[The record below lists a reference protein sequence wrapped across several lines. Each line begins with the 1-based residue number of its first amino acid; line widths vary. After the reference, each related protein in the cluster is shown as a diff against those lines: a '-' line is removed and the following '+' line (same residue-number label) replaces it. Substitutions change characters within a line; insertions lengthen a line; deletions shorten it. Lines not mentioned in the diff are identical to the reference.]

1 MATAR
6 HEVSVL
12 LVDDLPANLLALE
25 AVLGPLGYTLI
36 RAQSGMEALERA
48 REHDFAAILLD
59 VRMRGLDGLETAS
72 LIKRSQRNR
81 MTPILFL
88 TADSPP
94 PAVTTAAYAQGAADF
109 LIKPFS
115 PEMLRSKV
123 TVFAEL
129 YRAREEVKR
138 QGELLRAHEAE
149 AFALLV
155 GDVGKTLISARSLR
169 DMLQLSCEAVVKHV
183 DAALS
188 QVWTLGSDS
197 DELELNASAGA
208 YPRLD
213 GQRERVAVGEHEIGM
228 IAQRR
233 APLISNDIRNDPR
246 IADRDWALREGLVSF
261 VGYPLLVDG
270 ELVGVAALFARR
282 ELGADVAEGF
292 ASVSDMV
299 ALGVSRYRAEEQRKL
314 LYLQQ
319 RRRAA
324 QMRALADASIAI
336 NTAGDVHGILRVAA
350 DRAALLIEAHQAVAT
365 ATDGTFGAA
374 PSARHLSERYAL
386 WRAGS
391 GLPESTCVCLPLTEL
406 DDPVRLTQ
414 AELMADARFA
424 ELEHG
429 RAQRVPMRG
438 WLAAPLI
445 GRGGLRLGLIQL
457 SDKIGG
463 DDFSEEDERVLVQLA
478 QVAAVAIENMQLT
491 ERMTA
496 IAMDNARLFKDAQAL
511 IRALER
517 SNAELDQFAYVA
529 SHDLKAPLRG
539 IANLAQWIEEDM
551 DAELGPEAL
560 EQLALLKSRVQRME
574 GLINGILDYSRA
586 GRVPGQPE
594 RVDAGRLVLD
604 VVELLAPA
612 RGSVQVGQAMP
623 ELFTERVPLEQILM
637 NLIGNALKHARRDD
651 ALVRVDARAAGDA
664 WEFAVADNGPGIA
677 AEFHDKIWGIFQTL
691 EPRDVVEGT
700 GIGLSIVKKIVE
712 SKGGR
717 AWVES
722 EPGAGATFRFTW
734 PRLETGGT
742 Q

>member
-6 HEVSVL
+6 HDVSVL
-12 LVDDLPANLLALE
+12 MVDDLPANLLALE

-36 RAQSGMEALERA
+36 RAQSGLEALERA
-48 REHDFAAILLD
+48 RERDFAAILLD

-88 TADSPP
+88 TADAPP

-138 QGELLRAHEAE
+138 QGELLRAREAE

-155 GDVGKTLISARSLR
+155 GDVGKTLISAKSLR

-183 DAALS
+183 DAALA
-188 QVWTLGSDS
+188 QVWTRANGND
-197 DELELNASAGA
+197 DLELRASAGP
-208 YPRLD
+208 YPRCD
-213 GQRERVAVGEHEIGM
+213 GEPAHVVLGEQEVGM
-228 IAQRR
+228 IAERR
-233 APLISNDIRNDPR
+233 APLISNDIHNDLR
-246 IADRDWALREGLVSF
+246 IADRDWALREGLASF

-282 ELGADVAEGF
+282 ELGADVLEGF

-299 ALGVSRYRAEEQRKL
+299 ALGVSRYRAEEKSKQ

-319 RRRAA
+319 RKRAA
-324 QMRALADASIAI
+324 QMRSLADASIAI

-365 ATDGTFGAA
+365 ATGGNGEAA
-374 PSARHLSERYAL
+374 PCARHLSERYAL

-391 GLPESTCVCLPLTEL
+391 GLPESTCVCLPLSEL

-414 AELMADARFA
+414 AELGSDSRFS
-424 ELEHG
+424 ELEHA

-463 DDFSEEDERVLVQLA
+463 AEFSEEDERVLVQLA

-551 DAELGPEAL
+551 EAALGPEAR

-586 GRVPGQPE
+586 GRVAGQPE
-594 RVDAGRLVLD
+594 RVDVRRLILD
-604 VVELLAPA
+604 VVELLSPA
-612 RGSVQVGQAMP
+612 DGSVQIGESMP

-651 ALVRVDARAAGDA
+651 ALVRVDVRAAGNA
-664 WEFAVADNGPGIA
+664 WEFAVKDNGPGIA
-677 AEFHDKIWGIFQTL
+677 PEFHDKIWGIFQTL

-734 PRLETGGT
+734 PGPETDGT
-742 Q
+742 P